1 MAIDGDL
8 WLQYASA
15 SNFTSLEAGELTLYP
30 ESHEVFIAQENVRCS
45 RTQFRLL
52 AKLLSEFCKTVSYEQ
67 MMETQVA
74 RSARASI
81 TCSRSRYVTC
91 AGCYA
96 STAPAWR
103 SATCTGRGTRPGLV
117 DRRFSLNCE

>member
-67 MMETQVA
+67 MMETQGRPLSASEHNLLKVEVCNLRRLLRKHGA
-74 RSARASI
+74 RLEIRNVYGQGYQARP
-81 TCSRSRYVTC
+81 SRQKV
-91 AGCYA
+91 
-96 STAPAWR
+96 
-103 SATCTGRGTRPGLV
+103 
-117 DRRFSLNCE
+117 